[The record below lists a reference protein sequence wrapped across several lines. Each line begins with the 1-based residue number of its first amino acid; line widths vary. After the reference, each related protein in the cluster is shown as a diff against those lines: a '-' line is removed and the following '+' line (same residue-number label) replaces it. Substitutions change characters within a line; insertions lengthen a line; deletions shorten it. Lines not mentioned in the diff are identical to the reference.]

1 MFTDVCELVDPHN
14 RHRVGD
20 EARRGDESDARGGG
34 GGAAGAKGGGAR
46 GRQARAAVEL
56 ETALLT
62 ALQTQKMA
70 DQLLEKQLRKMCS
83 ATLGWKLAQARSAAA
98 VV

>member
-1 MFTDVCELVDPHN
+1 
-14 RHRVGD
+14 
-20 EARRGDESDARGGG
+20 
-34 GGAAGAKGGGAR
+34 
-46 GRQARAAVEL
+46 
-56 ETALLT
+56 
-62 ALQTQKMA
+62 MA